1 MACWCAVS
9 HAAVHPRGCG
19 EYCRAMASARASAGS
34 SPRMRGIRRHQLIQH
49 GAHRFIP
56 ADAGNTPSW
65 LLAPAPK
72 AVHPRGCGEYDVVA
86 LRLMLLSGSSPRMR
100 GIRGLRQSGEC
111 VCRFIP
117 ADAGN
122 TATSRAS
129 LRGAS
134 VHPRGCGE
142 YARLR
147 AAFLPHIGSSPRM
160 RGIHVIGTSKHHGFR
175 FIPADA
181 GNTWP
186 AARCQTCQAVHPRGC
201 GEY

>member
-1 MACWCAVS
+1 
-9 HAAVHPRGCG
+9 
-19 EYCRAMASARASAGS
+19 
-34 SPRMRGIRRHQLIQH
+34 MRGIQQGRCAGVVIR
-49 GAHRFIP
+49 RFIP
-56 ADAGNTPSW
+56 ADAGNTAGFWVGLRWMP
-65 LLAPAPK
+65 
-72 AVHPRGCGEYDVVA
+72 VHPRGCGEYDVVA